1 MVHEFIYNGMNS
13 ADYGLRI
20 SGEDT
25 WTRPQPDVKRIEA
38 DRNGKKDFSGL
49 IALAKTCKA
58 PEKQD
63 ASPIRG
69 GYGHAQLFGFADRL
83 AEAMISGAVSRI
95 VVVAGDN
102 LLGVSTKVQ
111 RKVLAAVKD
120 IIGCDLSRVNI
131 QISDV
136 RGLSFVALLFI

>member
-1 MVHEFIYNGMNS
+1 MENELLKSARKVYQSDILTVYAADEVFVTVIGMAA
-13 ADYGLRI
+13 ADVAGVL
-20 SGEDT
+20 SLSDLSTGELCLKPT
-25 WTRPQPDVKRIEA
+25 VKNLSKCVRLDAA
-38 DRNGKKDFSGL
+38 DGQLTAL
-49 IALAKTCKA
+49 I
-58 PEKQD
+58 
-63 ASPIRG
+63 G
-69 GYGHAQLFGFADRL
+69 
-83 AEAMISGAVSRI
+83 I

-136 RGLSFVALLFI
+136 RSK